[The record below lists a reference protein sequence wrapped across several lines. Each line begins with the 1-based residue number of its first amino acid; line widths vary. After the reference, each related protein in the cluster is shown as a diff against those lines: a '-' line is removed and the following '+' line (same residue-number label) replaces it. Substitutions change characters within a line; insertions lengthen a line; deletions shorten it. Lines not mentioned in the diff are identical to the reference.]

1 MLFFNFSLLN
11 RTFCSMGSSVW
22 RHGSTPPWAQIH
34 TCRAETTLRTPTRYS
49 DAKNLSTMTQSMQTI
64 ITLATC
70 LCDKVEAPRARTCE
84 CTQGCVCLCVSV
96 CCFVRKWS
104 LISTLACGCERLMG
118 KYLPC
123 PALSTELSLHCG
135 GESYAV
141 SRSAISAEIQTFWC
155 SATLA

>member
-1 MLFFNFSLLN
+1 
-11 RTFCSMGSSVW
+11 MGSSVW

-34 TCRAETTLRTPTRYS
+34 TCRAETTLRTSTRYS
-49 DAKNLSTMTQSMQTI
+49 GAKNLSTMTQSMQTI
-64 ITLATC
+64 ITLTTC

-96 CCFVRKWS
+96 CYSVRKWS

-123 PALSTELSLHCG
+123 PALSIELSLHCG
-135 GESYAV
+135 GRVVRSEPV
-141 SRSAISAEIQTFWC
+141 SNICCRQRYRRKTSEIQTFWC
-155 SATLA
+155 SETLA